1 LIKSSLNAW
10 SAGVQQL
17 SCSGCFAAAGS
28 GAKATMPM
36 AESSIRLLRCDRAIR
51 RPRAGA
57 PGQVAQAVQP
67 PASLVAVASACL
79 QAVQANAKCMQALC
93 RLARC
98 LTIQSTGHAP
108 ASWVMP
114 VISNVERLHSAF
126 TLAHASQRCFVHRT
140 GRALRLLPACSSS
153 LSSQLVSR
161 RGRPARSAACRQSF
175 ALKAHAG

>member
-114 VISNVERLHSAF
+114 VISNVRHLPQLVAVKGTFSASPALLRLAIAFEKWLYMESTSIHKRLH
-126 TLAHASQRCFVHRT
+126 VHT
-140 GRALRLLPACSSS
+140 CGYM
-153 LSSQLVSR
+153 
-161 RGRPARSAACRQSF
+161 QSIN
-175 ALKAHAG
+175 LMPISG